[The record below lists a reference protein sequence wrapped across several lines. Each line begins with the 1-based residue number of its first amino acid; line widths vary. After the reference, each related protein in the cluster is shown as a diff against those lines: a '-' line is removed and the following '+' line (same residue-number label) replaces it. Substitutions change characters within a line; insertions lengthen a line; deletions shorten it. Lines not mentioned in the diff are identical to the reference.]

1 MPTPQAP
8 KLAQAGQQDSCGLL
22 KPGSGLHMITGASLP
37 CRALLGAHAHLRSS
51 ALLALTKLMAID
63 PGFCE
68 ANLALVF
75 TLLEKRQVAACAPIT
90 SIIAL
95 SWQI

>member
-1 MPTPQAP
+1 MT
-8 KLAQAGQQDSCGLL
+8 S
-22 KPGSGLHMITGASLP
+22 ITTNAK

-63 PGFCE
+63 PTFCD

-75 TLLEKRQVAACAPIT
+75 TLLEKR
-90 SIIAL
+90 
-95 SWQI
+95 